1 MHGNAKNMVL
11 AAALAALSTMAAPL
25 SAAAEAEEPEFFYYY
40 FDEVRYLSLCPYRV
54 TVKFEEG
61 LSEAEQADILMGE
74 PALDPA
80 GEWWFGDGPDVD
92 VIGVKPGVT
101 GWTIVETLDRLYA
114 ADGVYYATP
123 IFGQAGDALIDDI
136 FIVSVPNT
144 TTYESVAAFNAKHSV
159 EVVKTYDFGLIGK
172 TLYLMRVTKASGMNA
187 LLMCNVYHDTDELDV
202 SGSGPNFWFLYNIL
216 CGGDYASEEL
226 HLYHQAGRRT
236 LALVASLERAAVCFE
251 SALTNAEKEV
261 ILATEPVL
269 APSTEWWRVEGE
281 AFEIVGVVA
290 GAAENDLFDALDRL
304 HAVEGVV
311 FATPIVQSKEGFE
324 SVITDAFYV
333 ECSTATDLE
342 ALNAEHSVI
351 LTETVIPGADRVG
364 YWLQVTKASGMNA
377 LEMAIVYDDALDAF
391 RASPEL
397 IPLYGKKAEQA
408 CCPFGCAA
416 ATVGAPERSM
426 RPGVAFFACV
436 ASLLALL
443 TVLQRRSPTP

>member
-1 MHGNAKNMVL
+1 MNL
-11 AAALAALSTMAAPL
+11 
-25 SAAAEAEEPEFFYYY
+25 
-40 FDEVRYLSLCPYRV
+40 
-54 TVKFEEG
+54 
-61 LSEAEQADILMGE
+61 
-74 PALDPA
+74 ALDPA

-101 GWTIVETLDRLYA
+101 GWTIVEALDRLYA
-114 ADGVYYATP
+114 AEGVCYATP
-123 IFGQAGDALIDDI
+123 ILGQGGDALIDDR
-136 FIVSVPNT
+136 FIVAAPDT
-144 TTYESVAAFNAKHSV
+144 TTYDSIAAFNARHSV
-159 EVVKTYDFGLIGK
+159 ELVRTLEFGHTEVTMYVL
-172 TLYLMRVTKASGMNA
+172 RVTKASGMNA
-187 LLMCNVYHDTDELDV
+187 LSMSNIYHESEELNLLTAD
-202 SGSGPNFWFLYNIL
+202 PNFWYMYNIL
-216 CGGDYASEEL
+216 CGGEYVPEEL
-226 HLYHQAGRRT
+226 HLYHHAGRKT
-236 LALVASLERAAVCFE
+236 LALVASLDRAAVCFE

-269 APSTEWWRVEGE
+269 APSTEWWRVEGQ

-290 GAAENDLFDALDRL
+290 RTPRKPTCLTRWIGCRR
-304 HAVEGVV
+304 VEGVI
-311 FATPIVQSKEGFE
+311 FATPVVQSKEGFE

-377 LEMAIVYDDALDAF
+377 LAMANAYDDVLEPL

-416 ATVGAPERSM
+416 ATVGRPRAKHAAWCCLLCLCGFLAGAPDSPAKEIPQHRSSVYLPLH
-426 RPGVAFFACV
+426 RWV
-436 ASLLALL
+436 
-443 TVLQRRSPTP
+443 TIRPTPRSRADCSPPTVFHPRPPPPCYIS